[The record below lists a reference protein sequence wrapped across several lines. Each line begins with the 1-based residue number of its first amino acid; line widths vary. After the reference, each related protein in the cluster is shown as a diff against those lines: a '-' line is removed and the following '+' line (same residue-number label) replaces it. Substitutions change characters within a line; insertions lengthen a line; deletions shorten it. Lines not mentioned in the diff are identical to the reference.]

1 MTEDNHTSKSKPNKD
16 HQTHLKDIPTPRVSR
31 LETIDENKADTHI
44 HILLNGKG
52 QSAWGW
58 KRTQPLTSCL
68 PCLPPVYHTSSS
80 TLILRAKGWSSCA
93 ELMLPPTLI
102 APVQASFS
110 LKLLGHLRN
119 HTLLAWGAVLS
130 THSNTNTTLSVSLSV
145 STQMWGLQRVRAE
158 GLGICCQQSVDLGCP
173 QSPPHQIPVMQTF
186 KQSAMSAALLWRTHR
201 ENHLK

>member
-1 MTEDNHTSKSKPNKD
+1 MRTK
-16 HQTHLKDIPTPRVSR
+16 Q
-31 LETIDENKADTHI
+31 I

-52 QSAWGW
+52 QSGWGW

-80 TLILRAKGWSSCA
+80 SMPILRAKGWFSCA

-102 APVQASFS
+102 SPVQASLS
-110 LKLLGHLRN
+110 LKLLARATCVTTCSSLGALCSA
-119 HTLLAWGAVLS
+119 HTATQTLHHLLACLS
-130 THSNTNTTLSVSLSV
+130 AQRCGVSIWV
-145 STQMWGLQRVRAE
+145 TAG
-158 GLGICCQQSVDLGCP
+158 GPGICCQQSVDLGCP

-186 KQSAMSAALLWRTHR
+186 KQSAMSAALLWRIHR